1 MEAPLIRSRVRWV
14 LLAAGLTLAFEGVTL
29 ALRLGMGM
37 ESHVTTAG
45 LAAFTMGLR
54 LHHGYLGL
62 LALAVAPWVRRRH
75 PEHAERLT
83 AIGVGL
89 ALSDALH
96 HLVVLWALTGA
107 PSFDFAYPGH

>member
-1 MEAPLIRSRVRWV
+1 METPPIRSRVRWV
-14 LLAAGLTLAFEGVTL
+14 LLAAGLTLAFEAVTV

-37 ESHVTTAG
+37 ESHLTTAG
-45 LAAFTMGLR
+45 LSAVTLGLR

-83 AIGVGL
+83 AVGVGL

-96 HLVVLWALTGA
+96 HVVVLWALTGA
-107 PSFDFAYPGH
+107 PSFDLFYPGH